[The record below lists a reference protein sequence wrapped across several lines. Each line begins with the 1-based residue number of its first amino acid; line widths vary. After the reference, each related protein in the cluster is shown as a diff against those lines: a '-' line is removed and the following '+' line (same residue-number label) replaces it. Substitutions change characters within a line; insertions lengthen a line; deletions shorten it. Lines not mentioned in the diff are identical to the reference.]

1 MSSQRATQ
9 DPSAS
14 SHADAQENRVWRFAE
29 FRLDAG
35 QRQLF
40 RDGEAVALEP
50 KPFDFLCLLLDR
62 AGQLVSK
69 DELIEQI
76 WDGRV
81 VTESVITR
89 CAAKVRKALGSN
101 AAEQLVTVHGYGY
114 RFEGA
119 VESIAPAANTIRK
132 SGESQAPAPES
143 PAPAAPAARVEP
155 SARSRFGWPWVAV
168 TCGLLV
174 VVGALLLADG
184 ATPQA
189 AHYEHPSIAVLP
201 FANLSPNKEATDYLA
216 GGVHENL
223 LTQLSRVQGLKVI
236 SRTSVARYVDTTESI
251 PVIGQR
257 LGVDFVLE
265 GSVQVVDKRL
275 RVNAQLIEVATDHH
289 RWADALDGEVA
300 DVLEIQSRIATQVA
314 KYVGV
319 QLLPTNSTPGG
330 MESVKSLAYE
340 AYLRAR
346 DQFRR
351 DALGRESLFRAQ
363 AFLDRAISEDPQFA
377 PAHALRS
384 RVHTMTYWFGYD
396 ASPLRLQQ
404 SRTDWQRALEL
415 DEQLAEAYVAQ
426 GQYRAAGFRDYPGA
440 LESYDRALALQ
451 AGSAEIHQFRA
462 TTFRRL
468 GQIPRY
474 LSEVQTALELDPE
487 NTVLLKDVAGVYRLL
502 GDYPA
507 ARSSYQRVIQ
517 LDPEDLM
524 AQVQLAMLDFE
535 QHGELGAFK
544 SFLKQREGDSGP
556 GHFFDYFRFH
566 VAYLER
572 DYARALELLSSYLRV
587 IAPSAASGPRR
598 ATLVARQAE
607 LLDRL
612 GRHQEAATYWQR
624 ADAEVETLIAA
635 TPNEPAVIAHAAM
648 VKAGLNDV
656 AGSTAMGTRAL
667 ALAELDADPMVY
679 WDVASQVV
687 SAWIYADLHDQA
699 LTLLQ
704 RLQDHIYP
712 VSPGVL
718 NQHPQYDP
726 VRTAPAFRSLMA
738 S

>member
-1 MSSQRATQ
+1 MAGA
-9 DPSAS
+9 AS
-14 SHADAQENRVWRFAE
+14 IWRFAE
-29 FRLDAG
+29 FELDAE
-35 QRQLF
+35 QRQL
-40 RDGEAVALEP
+40 RRHGEPVALEP
-50 KPFDFLCLLLDR
+50 KPFDFLCLLLQQ
-62 AGQLVSK
+62 AGSLVTK
-69 DELIEQI
+69 DQLIEEI
-76 WDGRV
+76 WAGRV

-89 CAAKVRKALGSN
+89 CAAKVRRALGET

-114 RFEGA
+114 RFEAEVRRAAPQERASELVDGSPTAAA
-119 VESIAPAANTIRK
+119 VTAMAAP
-132 SGESQAPAPES
+132 SQASPKGSRRPWPWAAAGAAMVVLGAALLGWRAAPEPAP
-143 PAPAAPAARVEP
+143 
-155 SARSRFGWPWVAV
+155 
-168 TCGLLV
+168 
-174 VVGALLLADG
+174 
-184 ATPQA
+184 
-189 AHYEHPSIAVLP
+189 YEHPSIAVLP
-201 FANLSPNKEATDYLA
+201 FANLSPDTESTGYLA

-223 LTQLSRVQGLKVI
+223 LTQLSRLKGLKVI
-236 SRTSVARYVDTTESI
+236 SRTSVARYADTTESI

-265 GSVQVVDKRL
+265 GSVQVVGKRL

-289 RWADALDGEVA
+289 HWADALDGEVA

-319 QLLPTNSTPGG
+319 QLLPAS
-330 MESVKSLAYE
+330 ESPAGIEQVKSLAYE

-440 LESYDRALALQ
+440 LESYDRALSLQ

-487 NTVLLKDVAGVYRLL
+487 NVVLLKDVAGVYRLL
-502 GDYPA
+502 GDYPE
-507 ARSSYQRVIQ
+507 ARSSYQRVIE

-544 SFLKQREGDSGP
+544 SFLQQREGDSGP

-612 GRHQEAATYWQR
+612 GRNQDAAAYWQR
-624 ADAEVETLIAA
+624 ADAEVDALIAA
-635 TPNEPAVIAHAAM
+635 TPNDPAVVAHAAM

-656 AGSTAMGTRAL
+656 SGATAMGARAL

-679 WDVASQVV
+679 WDVVAQVV
-687 SAWIYADLHDQA
+687 FAWIYADMHDQA
-699 LTLLQ
+699 LSLLQ
-704 RLQDHIYP
+704 RLQEHIYP

-718 NQHPQYDP
+718 KQHPQYDP
-726 VRTAPAFRSLMA
+726 VRSAPAFRALIA

>member
-1 MSSQRATQ
+1 MPAQHPQSGLEATAGAA
-9 DPSAS
+9 PI
-14 SHADAQENRVWRFAE
+14 WRFAE
-29 FRLDAG
+29 FELDAE
-35 QRQLF
+35 QRQL
-40 RDGEAVALEP
+40 RRRGEPVALEP
-50 KPFDFLCLLLDR
+50 KPFDFLCLLLQQ
-62 AGQLVSK
+62 AGSLVTK
-69 DELIEQI
+69 DQLIEEI
-76 WDGRV
+76 WAGRV

-89 CAAKVRKALGSN
+89 CAAKVRKALGE
-101 AAEQLVTVHGYGY
+101 ATAEQLVTVHGYGY
-114 RFEGA
+114 RFEA
-119 VESIAPAANTIRK
+119 EVQRVVLPLTTKEV
-132 SGESQAPAPES
+132 PEDS
-143 PAPAAPAARVEP
+143 PAPARANTAPSEPTSERTRRAWLWAAAAGVI
-155 SARSRFGWPWVAV
+155 AV
-168 TCGLLV
+168 LGA
-174 VVGALLLADG
+174 ALLGWRAAPE
-184 ATPQA
+184 AT
-189 AHYEHPSIAVLP
+189 HYEHPSIAVLP
-201 FANLSPNKEATDYLA
+201 FANLSPDTESTDYLA

-223 LTQLSRVQGLKVI
+223 LTQLSRVEGLKVI
-236 SRTSVARYVDTTESI
+236 SRTSVARYAGTTETI

-265 GSVQVVDKRL
+265 GSVQVVDKLL

-319 QLLPTNSTPGG
+319 QLLPANSTPAGT
-330 MESVKSLAYE
+330 ESVKSLAYE

-404 SRTDWQRALEL
+404 ARADWQRALEL

-426 GQYRAAGFRDYPGA
+426 GQYRSAGFRDYPGA
-440 LESYDRALALQ
+440 LESYDQALALQ
-451 AGSAEIHQFRA
+451 AGSAEVHQFRA

-468 GQIPRY
+468 GQIQRY
-474 LSEVQTALELDPE
+474 LSEVQVTLELDPE
-487 NTVLLKDVAGVYRLL
+487 NTVVLKDVAGVYRLL
-502 GDYPA
+502 GDYPQ
-507 ARSSYQRVIQ
+507 ARLSYHRVLD
-517 LDPEDLM
+517 LDPDDLM

-535 QHGELGAFK
+535 QHGDLGAFK
-544 SFLKQREGDSGP
+544 AFLQQRDGDSGP

-572 DYARALELLSSYLRV
+572 DYARALEQLSSYLRV

-598 ATLVARQAE
+598 STLIARQAE

-612 GRHQEAATYWQR
+612 GRDQEAARYWQR
-624 ADAEVETLIAA
+624 ADAEVESLIAA
-635 TPNEPAVIAHAAM
+635 TPNDPAVVAHAAM

-656 AGSTAMGTRAL
+656 AGATAMGARAL

-679 WDVASQVV
+679 WDVVSQIV

-718 NQHPQYDP
+718 AQHPQYDP
-726 VRTAPAFRSLMA
+726 VRAAPAFRSLVD

>member
-1 MSSQRATQ
+1 MPAQHPQSG
-9 DPSAS
+9 P
-14 SHADAQENRVWRFAE
+14 DAMVGAAPIWRFAE
-29 FRLDAG
+29 FELDAE
-35 QRQLF
+35 QRQL
-40 RDGEAVALEP
+40 RRSGEPVALEP
-50 KPFDFLCLLLDR
+50 KPFDFLCLLLEQ
-62 AGQLVSK
+62 AGSLVTK
-69 DELIEQI
+69 DQLIEDI
-76 WDGRV
+76 WAGRV

-89 CAAKVRKALGSN
+89 CAAKVRKALGETT
-101 AAEQLVTVHGYGY
+101 AEQLVTVHGYGY
-114 RFEGA
+114 RFEA
-119 VESIAPAANTIRK
+119 EVQRVLPPQATEEVPDASSAPARAST
-132 SGESQAPAPES
+132 
-143 PAPAAPAARVEP
+143 
-155 SARSRFGWPWVAV
+155 ARSVPASERTRRAWLWAAAAGVIVVLVA
-168 TCGLLV
+168 
-174 VVGALLLADG
+174 ALLG
-184 ATPQA
+184 WRATPEM

-201 FANLSPNKEATDYLA
+201 FANLSPDTESTDYLA

-223 LTQLSRVQGLKVI
+223 LTQLSRVEGLKVI
-236 SRTSVARYVDTTESI
+236 SRTSVARYAGTTESI

-257 LGVDFVLE
+257 LGVNYVLE

-319 QLLPTNSTPGG
+319 QLLPANSTPAGTA
-330 MESVKSLAYE
+330 SVKSLAYE

-404 SRTDWQRALEL
+404 ARSDWQRALEL
-415 DEQLAEAYVAQ
+415 DENLAEAYVAQ
-426 GQYRAAGFRDYPGA
+426 GQYRSAGFRDYPGA

-451 AGSAEIHQFRA
+451 AGSAEVHQFRA

-474 LSEVQTALELDPE
+474 LSEVQLTLELDPE
-487 NTVLLKDVAGVYRLL
+487 NTVVLKDVAGVYRLL
-502 GDYPA
+502 GDYPQ
-507 ARSSYQRVIQ
+507 ARLSYRRVLD
-517 LDPEDLM
+517 LDPDDLM

-535 QHGELGAFK
+535 QHGDLGAFK
-544 SFLKQREGDSGP
+544 DFLQQREGDSGP

-598 ATLVARQAE
+598 STLIARQAE

-612 GRHQEAATYWQR
+612 GRDQEAASYWRR
-624 ADAEVETLIAA
+624 ADAEVESLIAA
-635 TPNEPAVIAHAAM
+635 TPNDPAVVAHAAM

-656 AGSTAMGTRAL
+656 AGANAMGARAL

-679 WDVASQVV
+679 WDVVSQVV

-718 NQHPQYDP
+718 NHHPQYDP
-726 VRTAPAFRSLMA
+726 VRSAPAFRSLMV